1 MYLETQHLLVLYTDI
16 TLQSCKANNLPAKE
30 SSMEFGTFWKKL
42 VRRKDPHTSQE
53 AAKSVDTTNMEQIVY
68 EVISQY
74 PSGCIQDEVLAHL
87 MSYPYSTVTAR
98 FRALLDKGYII
109 DTGLTRPGKSGRKQR
124 VLIIK
129 EFHNA

>member
-1 MYLETQHLLVLYTDI
+1 M
-16 TLQSCKANNLPAKE
+16 K
-30 SSMEFGTFWKKL
+30 FGTFWKKL
-42 VRRKDPHTSQE
+42 VRRDAPPTSQE

-68 EVISQY
+68 EVIANY
-74 PSGCIQDEVLAHL
+74 PQGCIQDEVLAQL

-98 FRALLDKGYII
+98 FKALIDKGYVI

>member
-1 MYLETQHLLVLYTDI
+1 
-16 TLQSCKANNLPAKE
+16 
-30 SSMEFGTFWKKL
+30 MEFGTFWKKL
-42 VRRKDPHTSQE
+42 VRRNDPHTSQE
-53 AAKSVDTTNMEQIVY
+53 AAQLVNTTNMEQIVY
-68 EVISQY
+68 EVIASY
-74 PSGCIQDEVLAHL
+74 PQGCIQDEVLAQL

-98 FRALLDKGYII
+98 FKALIDKGYII

>member
-1 MYLETQHLLVLYTDI
+1 
-16 TLQSCKANNLPAKE
+16 
-30 SSMEFGTFWKKL
+30 MEFGTFWKKL
-42 VRRKDPHTSQE
+42 VRRNAPPTSQE
-53 AAKSVDTTNMEQIVY
+53 AAQLVNTTNMEQIVY
-68 EVISQY
+68 EVIASY
-74 PSGCIQDEVLAHL
+74 PKGCIQDEVLAQL

-98 FRALLDKGYII
+98 FKALIDKGYII